1 MESFHRSNPIDS
13 LKSVLREKG
22 TLFLFSSYSFVFT
35 NNICIFASLYT
46 LRNIIMA
53 FESTFKAIDN
63 TLHHDDGCSTA
74 LDYVE
79 QSSWVLFLKYFDDL
93 EKTREQAA
101 ELEEKTY
108 ERIIAG
114 EYQWNEWAMPLDEKG
129 NYDVKRALVG
139 DDLIEFVNQKLFP
152 YLQNFTEKY
161 DVDTIEYKVGIIF
174 TNIKNKIS
182 SGYNLRDVIER
193 VDELKFQTAENRH
206 EMTQIYEDRLKQ
218 MGNAG
223 RNGGEYY
230 TPRPLIRTIVKSIN
244 PQIGETVYDGA
255 CGSAGFLCEAYTY
268 MHEKVTNASEE
279 ETLQTKTFYG
289 KELKGLAYIIA
300 MMNMILHGVQSPNI
314 IRTNTLTENLSNIT
328 PSEQKNVILA
338 NPPFGGSEREEVQQ
352 NFPIKSSETAY
363 MFMQHFMRMLKAGG
377 RAGIVIKNT
386 FLSNGDAKLLRK
398 KLLEE
403 CNLHTI
409 LDLPSG
415 VFTGAGVK
423 TVVLFFTKGEPTE
436 KIWYYQLDKHF
447 TKTQPLTE
455 DDLADFLKLQQ
466 TKADSENSWTLDV
479 ASLGEDYDLSVKNP
493 HKVEEV
499 DERTPGEIFKSL
511 VKLEDRAAE
520 LMEKLGW
527 TLWPEDEDD
536 GLFGEYLSEDE
547 EEDEDSINYIVNY
560 RLTEEEKREY
570 AELEKQVDELEAKRV
585 GASEEE
591 QNRLRHKIMELFA
604 KMEDITDRYQKDVDS
619 EEDEA

>member
-1 MESFHRSNPIDS
+1 
-13 LKSVLREKG
+13 
-22 TLFLFSSYSFVFT
+22 
-35 NNICIFASLYT
+35 
-46 LRNIIMA
+46 MA

-63 TLHHDDGCSTA
+63 TLRHDDGCSTA

-93 EKTREQAA
+93 ELTREQAA
-101 ELEEKTY
+101 ELEETHY
-108 ERIIAG
+108 ERIISG
-114 EYQWNEWAMPLDEKG
+114 DYQWNQWAMPLDATGK
-129 NYDVKRALVG
+129 YDSKRALVG
-139 DDLIEFVNQKLFP
+139 DDLIDFVNGRLFP
-152 YLQNFTEKY
+152 YLQSFTEKY
-161 DVDTIEYKVGIIF
+161 DPDTIEYKVGIIF

-182 SGYNLRDVIER
+182 SGYNLRDIIEHI
-193 VDELKFQTAENRH
+193 DELRFQTAENRH
-206 EMTQIYEDRLKQ
+206 EMTQIYEDRLRQ

-230 TPRPLIRTIVKSIN
+230 TPRPLIRTIVKSVN

-268 MHEKVTNASEE
+268 MHGKPGLTSSEE
-279 ETLQTKTFYG
+279 NILQSSTFYG

-338 NPPFGGSEREEVQQ
+338 NPPFGGAEREEVQQ
-352 NFPIKSSETAY
+352 NFPIRSSETAY
-363 MFMQHFMRMLKAGG
+363 MFMQHFMRMLRAGG

-423 TVVLFFTKGEPTE
+423 TVVLFFTKGEPTQ

-447 TKTQPLTE
+447 TKTQSMTE

-466 TKADSENSWTLDV
+466 TKADSVNSWTLDV
-479 ASLGEDYDLSVKNP
+479 STLGEDYDLSVKNP
-493 HKVEEV
+493 NKVEEV
-499 DERTPGEIFKSL
+499 DERTPQEVFESL
-511 VKLEDRAAE
+511 QSLRCEADDIMEALQEEFWKDDIEDV
-520 LMEKLGW
+520 
-527 TLWPEDEDD
+527 
-536 GLFGEYLSEDE
+536 FGFV
-547 EEDEDSINYIVNY
+547 DEDSDDYIIHH
-560 RLTEEEKREY
+560 RLTKEERHEY
-570 AELEKQVDELEAKRV
+570 DKLMKQGEELEEMLGKANKEDQERFRQEIREVFGNIEDLINKYKKNDED
-585 GASEEE
+585 SEEE
-591 QNRLRHKIMELFA
+591 E
-604 KMEDITDRYQKDVDS
+604 V
-619 EEDEA
+619 

>member
-1 MESFHRSNPIDS
+1 
-13 LKSVLREKG
+13 
-22 TLFLFSSYSFVFT
+22 
-35 NNICIFASLYT
+35 
-46 LRNIIMA
+46 MA

-63 TLHHDDGCSTA
+63 TLRHDDGCSTA

-93 EKTREQAA
+93 ELTREQAA
-101 ELEEKTY
+101 ELEEKPY
-108 ERIIAG
+108 ERIISG
-114 EYQWNEWAMPLDEKG
+114 EYQWNKWAMPRDWTGK
-129 NYDVKRALVG
+129 YDSKSALVG
-139 DDLIEFVNQKLFP
+139 DDLIEFVNGKLFP
-152 YLQNFTEKY
+152 YLQSFTEKY
-161 DVDTIEYKVGIIF
+161 EPDTIEYKVGIIF

-182 SGYNLRDVIER
+182 SGYNLRDIIEHI
-193 VDELKFQTAENRH
+193 DELRFQTAENRH
-206 EMTQIYEDRLKQ
+206 EMTQIYEDRLRQ

-230 TPRPLIRTIVKSIN
+230 TPRPLIRTIVKSVN

-268 MHEKVTNASEE
+268 MHGKPGITSSEE
-279 ETLQTKTFYG
+279 ATLQLKTFYG

-423 TVVLFFTKGEPTE
+423 TVVLFFTKGEPTQ

-455 DDLADFLKLQQ
+455 DDLADFLSLQK
-466 TKADSENSWTLDV
+466 TKADSENSWSIDV
-479 ASLGEDYDLSVKNP
+479 SSLGEDYDLSVKNP
-493 HKVEEV
+493 NKVEEV
-499 DERTPGEIFKSL
+499 DERAIDEITQGIWALHNQS
-511 VKLEDRAAE
+511 
-520 LMEKLGW
+520 EKLM
-527 TLWPEDEDD
+527 LAIEHDIWPDDEDD
-536 GLFGEYLSEDE
+536 LFGLPYEYDDE
-547 EEDEDSINYIVNY
+547 EVDEDSIEYIVKN
-560 RLTEEEKREY
+560 RLTDEERHEY
-570 AELEKQVDELEAKRV
+570 YELLKQANELEDKMV

-591 QNRLRHKIMELFA
+591 QNRLRKGFREKYA
-604 KMEDITDRYQKDVDS
+604 KMEDITNKYQTDVVDY

>member
-1 MESFHRSNPIDS
+1 
-13 LKSVLREKG
+13 
-22 TLFLFSSYSFVFT
+22 
-35 NNICIFASLYT
+35 
-46 LRNIIMA
+46 MA

-93 EKTREQAA
+93 EQTREQAA
-101 ELEEKTY
+101 ELEEKQY
-108 ERIIAG
+108 ARIIDG
-114 EYQWNEWAMPLDEKG
+114 DFRWNRWAMPLDATG
-129 NYDVKRALVG
+129 RYDSARALVG
-139 DDLIEFVNQKLFP
+139 DDLIEFVNGRLFP
-152 YLQNFTEKY
+152 YLQEFTQRY
-161 DVDTIEYKVGIIF
+161 APDTIEYKVGIIF

-193 VDELKFQTAENRH
+193 IDELRFQTAENRH
-206 EMTQIYEDRLKQ
+206 EMTQIYEDRLRQ

-230 TPRPLIRTIVKSIN
+230 TPRPLIRTIVRSVA

-268 MHEKVTNASEE
+268 MHQKVTNVSDEE
-279 ETLQTKTFYG
+279 ILQQKTFYG

-314 IRTNTLTENLSNIT
+314 VRTNTLSQNLSNIT
-328 PSEQKNVILA
+328 SSEQKHVILA

-352 NFPIKSSETAY
+352 NFPIRSSETAY
-363 MFMQHFMRMLKAGG
+363 MFLQHFIRMLKAGG

-386 FLSNGDAKLLRK
+386 FLSNGDAKSLRK

-436 KIWYYQLDKHF
+436 RVWYYQLDKHF

-455 DDLADFLKLQQ
+455 ADLEDFLRLQQ
-466 TKADSENSWTLDV
+466 TKADSEYSWTIDV
-479 ASLGEDYDLSVKNP
+479 ASLGDDYDLSVKNP

-499 DERTPGEIFKSL
+499 DERSSAEIIDSL
-511 VKLEDRAAE
+511 VE
-520 LMEKLGW
+520 L
-527 TLWPEDEDD
+527 
-536 GLFGEYLSEDE
+536 S
-547 EEDEDSINYIVNY
+547 N
-560 RLTEEEKREY
+560 
-570 AELEKQVDELEAKRV
+570 EAK
-585 GASEEE
+585 A
-591 QNRLRHKIMELFA
+591 LL
-604 KMEDITDRYQKDVDS
+604 
-619 EEDEA
+619 DEIKEMIG

>member
-1 MESFHRSNPIDS
+1 
-13 LKSVLREKG
+13 
-22 TLFLFSSYSFVFT
+22 
-35 NNICIFASLYT
+35 
-46 LRNIIMA
+46 MA

-63 TLHHDDGCSTA
+63 TLRHDDGCSTA

-93 EKTREQAA
+93 ELTREQAA
-101 ELEEKTY
+101 ELEEKPY
-108 ERIIAG
+108 ERIISG
-114 EYQWNEWAMPLDEKG
+114 DYQWNKWAMPRDWTGK
-129 NYDVKRALVG
+129 YDSKSALVG
-139 DDLIEFVNQKLFP
+139 DDLIEFVNGKLFP
-152 YLQNFTEKY
+152 YLQSFTEKY
-161 DVDTIEYKVGIIF
+161 EPDTIEYKVGIIF

-182 SGYNLRDVIER
+182 SGYNLRDIIEHI
-193 VDELKFQTAENRH
+193 DELRFQTAENRH
-206 EMTQIYEDRLKQ
+206 EMTQIYEDRLRQ

-230 TPRPLIRTIVKSIN
+230 TPRPLIRTIVKSVN

-268 MHEKVTNASEE
+268 MHGKPGISSSEE
-279 ETLQTKTFYG
+279 ATLQTKTFYG

-423 TVVLFFTKGEPTE
+423 TVVLFFTKGEPTQ

-455 DDLADFLKLQQ
+455 DDLADFLALQK
-466 TKADSENSWTLDV
+466 TKGDSENSWSIDV
-479 ASLGEDYDLSVKNP
+479 SSLGEDYDLSVKNP
-493 HKVEEV
+493 NKVEEV
-499 DERTPGEIFKSL
+499 DERAIDEITQGIWALHNQS
-511 VKLEDRAAE
+511 
-520 LMEKLGW
+520 EKLM
-527 TLWPEDEDD
+527 LAIEHDIWPDDEDD
-536 GLFGEYLSEDE
+536 LFGLPYEYDDE
-547 EEDEDSINYIVNY
+547 E
-560 RLTEEEKREY
+560 
-570 AELEKQVDELEAKRV
+570 QAK
-585 GASEEE
+585 
-591 QNRLRHKIMELFA
+591 
-604 KMEDITDRYQKDVDS
+604 
-619 EEDEA
+619 EDEA

>member
-1 MESFHRSNPIDS
+1 
-13 LKSVLREKG
+13 
-22 TLFLFSSYSFVFT
+22 
-35 NNICIFASLYT
+35 
-46 LRNIIMA
+46 MA

-63 TLHHDDGCSTA
+63 TLRHDDGCSTA

-93 EKTREQAA
+93 ELTREQAA
-101 ELEEKTY
+101 ELEEKPY
-108 ERIIAG
+108 ERIISG
-114 EYQWNEWAMPLDEKG
+114 DYQWNKWAMPRDWTGK
-129 NYDVKRALVG
+129 YDSKSALVG
-139 DDLIEFVNQKLFP
+139 DDLIEFVNGKLFP
-152 YLQNFTEKY
+152 YLQSFTEKY
-161 DVDTIEYKVGIIF
+161 EPDTIEYKVGIIF

-182 SGYNLRDVIER
+182 SGYNLRDIIEHI
-193 VDELKFQTAENRH
+193 DELRFQTAENRH
-206 EMTQIYEDRLKQ
+206 EMTQIYEDRLRQ

-230 TPRPLIRTIVKSIN
+230 TPRPLIRTIVKSVN

-268 MHEKVTNASEE
+268 MHGKPGITSSEE
-279 ETLQTKTFYG
+279 ATLQLKTFYG

-423 TVVLFFTKGEPTE
+423 TVVLFFTKGEPTQ

-455 DDLADFLKLQQ
+455 EDLADFLALQK
-466 TKADSENSWTLDV
+466 TKADSENSWSIDV
-479 ASLGEDYDLSVKNP
+479 SSLGEDYDLSVKNP
-493 HKVEEV
+493 NKVEEV
-499 DERTPGEIFKSL
+499 DERAIDEITQNIWALHNQS
-511 VKLEDRAAE
+511 
-520 LMEKLGW
+520 EKLM
-527 TLWPEDEDD
+527 LAIEHDIWPDDEDD
-536 GLFGEYLSEDE
+536 LFGLPYEYDDE
-547 EEDEDSINYIVNY
+547 E
-560 RLTEEEKREY
+560 
-570 AELEKQVDELEAKRV
+570 QAK
-585 GASEEE
+585 
-591 QNRLRHKIMELFA
+591 
-604 KMEDITDRYQKDVDS
+604 
-619 EEDEA
+619 EDEA

>member
-1 MESFHRSNPIDS
+1 
-13 LKSVLREKG
+13 
-22 TLFLFSSYSFVFT
+22 
-35 NNICIFASLYT
+35 
-46 LRNIIMA
+46 MA

-63 TLHHDDGCSTA
+63 TLRHDDGCSTA

-93 EKTREQAA
+93 ELTREQAA
-101 ELEEKTY
+101 ELEEKQY
-108 ERIIAG
+108 ERIIGG
-114 EYQWNEWAMPLDEKG
+114 EYQWNQWAMPLDSSG
-129 NYDVKRALVG
+129 HYDSKRALVG
-139 DDLIEFVNQKLFP
+139 DDLIEFVNGKLFP
-152 YLQNFTEKY
+152 YLQSFTEKFEPN
-161 DVDTIEYKVGIIF
+161 TIEYKVGIIF

-182 SGYNLRDVIER
+182 SGYNLREIIEHI
-193 VDELKFQTAENRH
+193 DELRFQTAENRH
-206 EMTQIYEDRLKQ
+206 EMTQIYEDRLRQ

-230 TPRPLIRTIVKSIN
+230 TPRPLIRTIVRSVN

-255 CGSAGFLCEAYTY
+255 CGSAGFLCEAYSY
-268 MHEKVTNASEE
+268 MHQKVTNAAEE
-279 ETLQTKTFYG
+279 ETLQLRTFYG

-314 IRTNTLTENLSNIT
+314 VRTNTLSENLSSIT

-423 TVVLFFTKGEPTE
+423 TVVLFFTKGEPTQ

-455 DDLADFLKLQQ
+455 DDLADFLALQK
-466 TKADSENSWTLDV
+466 TKADSENSWSIDV
-479 ASLGEDYDLSVKNP
+479 SILGEDYDLSVKNP

-499 DERTPGEIFKSL
+499 DERAIDEITQGIWALHNQS
-511 VKLEDRAAE
+511 
-520 LMEKLGW
+520 EKLM
-527 TLWPEDEDD
+527 LAIEHDIWPDDEDD
-536 GLFGEYLSEDE
+536 LFGLPYEYDDE
-547 EEDEDSINYIVNY
+547 E
-560 RLTEEEKREY
+560 
-570 AELEKQVDELEAKRV
+570 QAK
-585 GASEEE
+585 
-591 QNRLRHKIMELFA
+591 
-604 KMEDITDRYQKDVDS
+604 
-619 EEDEA
+619 EDEA

>member
-1 MESFHRSNPIDS
+1 
-13 LKSVLREKG
+13 
-22 TLFLFSSYSFVFT
+22 
-35 NNICIFASLYT
+35 
-46 LRNIIMA
+46 MA

-114 EYQWNEWAMPLDEKG
+114 EYQWNEWAMPLDNEG

-152 YLQNFTEKY
+152 YLQHFTDKY
-161 DVDTIEYKVGIIF
+161 NVDTIEYKVGIIF

-230 TPRPLIRTIVKSIN
+230 TPRPLIRTVVKSVN

-455 DDLADFLKLQQ
+455 DNLADFLKLQQ

-479 ASLGEDYDLSVKNP
+479 STLGDDYDLSVKNP

-499 DERTPGEIFKSL
+499 DERTPGEIFNSL
-511 VKLEDRAAE
+511 IKLEHKAE
-520 LMEKLGW
+520 ELFEKLGE
-527 TLWPEDEDD
+527 TLWPEDDD
-536 GLFGEYLSEDE
+536 DSLFGEYLSEE
-547 EEDEDSINYIVNY
+547 EEDEDSIDYIVKY

-570 AELEKQVDELEAKRV
+570 DNLEKQVIELENKRV

-591 QNRLRHKIMELFA
+591 QNRLRPAIMELYA

-619 EEDEA
+619 EEDKA